1 MNDSSV
7 NLVLIDDRVIMNKIF
22 IGRDKELRQLRDYI
36 ASDQSEFVAVYGRRR
51 VGKTF
56 LIQQVLGDDY
66 TFYAAGMHKVPMR
79 IQLANFMQGIKKHNP
94 KVRAAKTWLEAFM
107 ALETYLESLPQ
118 GRKVVFI
125 DEMPWM
131 DTPRS
136 NFISGLEH
144 FWNSWASWRE
154 DIKLIVCGSATS
166 WIINNLI
173 KNRGG
178 LHNRVTHKI
187 PLKPFTLKE
196 CKEYFSAR
204 GFRLGEKQIAEC
216 YMVLGGVPFYLS
228 KMEKGEGVAQNIDR
242 LLFAEDGELHDEF
255 KSLYNSL
262 YKNAT
267 KHIKVVTALAS
278 KGKGL
283 TRQEIIGLTKL
294 PDNGKF
300 SLMLEELESCGFIRS
315 YAPFSADKKIHK
327 GDEERQSPDTLFQL
341 VDPFTLF
348 HFQVVK
354 KAGTRDAHYWTNN
367 QNSHA
372 FTTWSGL
379 AFEKLC
385 LNHEEQIREALGI
398 SGVSA
403 EVFSWFSKAKEV
415 QTDGNKYVKRRGAQ
429 IDMLIDRADKVIN
442 MCEMKFWSQ
451 PYTMTKKDEDDI
463 ERKVETLKRETGTDK
478 NVIVTMITTKGLQRN
493 EHSECVQRE
502 LVLEDLLV

>member
-1 MNDSSV
+1 MV
-7 NLVLIDDRVIMNKIF
+7 MNKLF
-22 IGRDKELRQLRDYI
+22 IGREKEQQQLREYI
-36 ASDQSEFVAVYGRRR
+36 ASEQSEFVAVYGRRR

-56 LIQQVLGDDY
+56 LIQQVVGNDY
-66 TFYAAGMHKVPMR
+66 VFYAAGMHKVPMR

-94 KVRAAKTWLEAFM
+94 KVKAAKTWLEAFM
-107 ALETYLESLPQ
+107 ALESYLESLPE

-144 FWNSWASWRE
+144 FWNSWASWRD

-178 LHNRVTHKI
+178 LHNRMTHKI

-196 CKEYFSAR
+196 CKAYFSAR
-204 GFRLGEKQIAEC
+204 GFRLSEKQIAEC

-262 YKNAT
+262 YKNAA
-267 KHIKVVTALAS
+267 KHIKVVTALAT

-315 YAPFSADKKIHK
+315 YKPFSTDRKSQK
-327 GDEERQSPDTLFQL
+327 GDDERQSPDTLYQL

-348 HFQVVK
+348 HFQVIK
-354 KAGTRDAHYWTNN
+354 KAGTRDAHFWSNN
-367 QNSHA
+367 QNSHM

-385 LNHEEQIREALGI
+385 LNHEEQIRGALGI
-398 SGVSA
+398 AGVSA
-403 EVFSWFSKAKEV
+403 EVFSWFSKAKETV
-415 QTDGNKYVKRRGAQ
+415 DPKTGKKVKSRGAQ

-442 MCEMKFWSQ
+442 VCEMRFWSQ
-451 PYTMTKKDEDDI
+451 PYVMTAKDEGDI
-463 ERKVETLKRETGTDK
+463 ERRVNALTRETGTDK
-478 NVIVTMITTKGLQRN
+478 NVIVTLVTTKGMERN
-493 EHSECVQRE
+493 EHSECVQR
-502 LVLEDLLV
+502 VVTLEEMFG